1 MKKLLALS
9 FLFFHLISSAQL
21 PDTITLDYCYRQ
33 AEKNYPLSRQ
43 ADLLLKSNALRIGN
57 LNKNWLPQTNINGTA
72 SLQSEVTSF
81 ALDLPQTF
89 PSIGLP
95 YVPKDQYKIA
105 LDVNQPIYDGN
116 STNFQKQVEKINL
129 QADQKYLQ
137 IQLYQLKD
145 QIMQFYF
152 SIFLLQENEAL
163 LNSSKKQLEAKQQ
176 EIKSA
181 VINGSQLQS
190 NEDALEAEILLAD
203 QQLIIIKADR
213 TATFKMLS
221 GLISTEIPETA
232 HLVLP
237 QEAISNFSFENKRL
251 ENELYDIQQGK
262 ADMLKNMITTKW
274 NPRFYAFG
282 ELGYGRPGFNMLSN
296 DFTSFWIIGGKL
308 TWNIWNWNQN
318 KNEKKI
324 FDLQKEIILTQKE
337 TFDKNLRI
345 ATDKNL
351 SEILKLSEILVKD
364 EDIILLRTKIATT
377 ASSQLTNG
385 VINSSDYISRLNE
398 ETQAK
403 LNKELHRIQLIK
415 AKLYYLYTL
424 GRL

>member
-1 MKKLLALS
+1 MKKLLALTFLS
-9 FLFFHLISSAQL
+9 FRLISSAQFS
-21 PDTITLDYCYRQ
+21 DTITLEYCYRQ

-43 ADLLLKSNALRIGN
+43 ADLLLKTNTLRLVN

-72 SLQSEVTSF
+72 SLQSDVTSF
-81 ALDLPQTF
+81 TLDLPQSF
-89 PSIGLP
+89 PHISLP
-95 YVPKDQYKIA
+95 SVARDQYKLT

-116 STNFQKQVEKINL
+116 NTNFQKQVEKTNL
-129 QADQKYLQ
+129 QADQKNLQ

-145 QIMQFYF
+145 QINQFYF
-152 SIFLLQENEAL
+152 SIFLLQENETL
-163 LNSSKKQLEAKQQ
+163 VNSSRKQLEAKQQ
-176 EIKSA
+176 EIRSA

-190 NEDALEAEILLAD
+190 NEDALEAEILFTD
-203 QQLIIIKADR
+203 QQLIMIKTDR
-213 TATFKMLS
+213 AATFKMLS

-237 QEAISNFSFENKRL
+237 QVPISNFNYENKRL

-262 ADMLKNMITTKW
+262 TDILKNMITTKW

-296 DFTSFWIIGGKL
+296 DFTTFWIVGGKL

-324 FDLQKEIILTQKE
+324 YDLQKEIILTQKE

-351 SEILKLSEILVKD
+351 SEILKLTEMLVKD
-364 EDIILLRTKIATT
+364 EDIIRLRTKIAAT

-403 LNKELHRIQLIK
+403 LNMELHKIQLIK